1 MNPLLDFS
9 ALPRFADIRPEHIA
23 PAVDHLIVECRATLA
38 RVTASPNCGWS
49 DIVAPLEEVNEKLAR
64 AWGVVGHL
72 HAVIDS
78 PALRDAYHTSLPNVT
93 EYWTDLGQN
102 LDLFNQYRAL
112 RSAPEFATLSP
123 ARKKIIENELRDFRL
138 SGAELAQDKKARF
151 KEIAEEQSL
160 LGSRFSENV
169 LDATNAFSLLIE
181 DEARLA
187 GLPQD
192 VKDAA
197 REAAEKD
204 HKADDGKPVG
214 GKPDGGKS
222 DGGKSDDGKPR
233 WKLTLQAPS
242 YLPVLQYADDRALR
256 ETIYKANVTRAS
268 EFGDAKLDNTALIDQ
283 IIALRAEE
291 AALLGFNNFAEVSL
305 VAKMANTPQQVRS
318 FLDGL
323 AQRAR
328 PFALRDVAELKA
340 FAKDALGLDPLEA
353 WDTMYASEKLRQQR
367 YAFSDQEVK
376 QYFPE
381 PAVLAGLFKVVETIF
396 DVQIKPDAALSPP
409 HAWHEDVRGFRIE
422 TRGGPAGDRASGQLI
437 GQFYLDLY
445 ARDTKRGGAW
455 MDDAITRCLKT
466 GGAPGNTPDAM
477 PSTVPGTVQTP
488 VTYLTCNFARGVG
501 EANGQKR
508 PALFTHDDVITLFHD
523 FGHGLHHMLTRVDDL
538 GVSGIN
544 GVEWDAVELPSQF
557 MENFCWEWDVL
568 KHMTAHVDSGAP
580 LPRALF
586 DKMLAAKNFQ
596 AGMQT
601 VRQIEFS
608 LFDMQLHSDFDAAR
622 QTPLALLDEIRQRV
636 AVLHPPAYNRFP
648 NNFSHIFAGG
658 YAAGYYSYK
667 WAEVLSADAYSA
679 FEEEGV
685 LSPAAGARFHA
696 EVLAVG
702 GSRPAA
708 ESFRAFR
715 GRDPSMDALL
725 RHSGMIT
732 A

>member
-9 ALPRFADIRPEHIA
+9 SLPRFADIRPEHIA
-23 PAVDHLIVECRATLA
+23 PAVELLIANCRATVA
-38 RVTASPNCGWS
+38 QVTAGSGSSWDEVN
-49 DIVAPLEEVNEKLAR
+49 APLEDVNEKLAR

-78 PALRDAYHTSLPNVT
+78 PALRNAYNASLPTVT
-93 EYWTDLGQN
+93 EYWTDLGQD
-102 LDLFNQYRAL
+102 LALFNKYRAL
-112 RSAPEFATLSP
+112 RSAPGFAALSP

-138 SGAELAQDKKARF
+138 SGAELPQDQKARF
-151 KEIAEEQSL
+151 KAIAEEQSL
-160 LGSRFSENV
+160 LGSRFSENI

-204 HKADDGKPVG
+204 GKPG
-214 GKPDGGKS
+214 
-222 DGGKSDDGKPR
+222 
-233 WKLTLQAPS
+233 WKLTLHAPS
-242 YLPVLQYADDRALR
+242 YLPVLQYADERALR
-256 ETIYKANVTRAS
+256 ETIYKAHVTRAS
-268 EFGDAKLDNTALIDQ
+268 EFGDAKLDNTALMNQ
-283 IIALRAEE
+283 ITGLRAEE

-305 VAKMANTPQQVRS
+305 VAKMANTPQQVLD
-318 FLDGL
+318 FLNDL
-323 AQRAR
+323 AQRAH
-328 PFALRDVAELKA
+328 PFAVRDMAELKA
-340 FAKDALGLDPLEA
+340 FAKDTLGLDPLQA

-376 QYFPE
+376 EYFPE
-381 PAVLAGLFKVVETIF
+381 PSVLAGLFKVVETIF
-396 DVQIKPDAALSPP
+396 NVRIKPDAALSPP

-422 TRGGPAGDRASGQLI
+422 TRGGPAGDASSGQLI

-455 MDDAITRCLKT
+455 MDDAITRRLK
-466 GGAPGNTPDAM
+466 
-477 PSTVPGTVQTP
+477 PSPPLSGIPSTVQTP

-501 EANGQKR
+501 EVNGQKR
-508 PALFTHDDVITLFHD
+508 PALFTHDDVITLFHE

-568 KHMTAHVDSGAP
+568 KHMTAQVDSGAA
-580 LPRALF
+580 LPRTLF

-608 LFDMQLHSDFDAAR
+608 LFDMHLHSDFDPAR
-622 QTPLALLDEIRQRV
+622 QTPLTLLDEIRQRV
-636 AVLHPPAYNRFP
+636 AVLLPPAYNRFP
-648 NNFSHIFAGG
+648 NNFSHIFGGG

-715 GRDPSMDALL
+715 GRDPNMDALL
-725 RHSGMIT
+725 RHSGMI
-732 A
+732 AA